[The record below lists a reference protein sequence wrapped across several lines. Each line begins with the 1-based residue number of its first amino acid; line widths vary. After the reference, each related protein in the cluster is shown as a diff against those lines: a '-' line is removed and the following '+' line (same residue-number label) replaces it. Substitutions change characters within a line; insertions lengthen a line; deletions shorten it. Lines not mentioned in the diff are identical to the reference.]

1 VPPDPVD
8 PAEPDEPVV
17 TAGRGSDD
25 PDPSEGA
32 VPEAADGRAV
42 PGPCVLDGD
51 PWDPTADVPD
61 NTSCRAAGCPGGV
74 SARDG
79 PLLLCDGTARGAT
92 GTDRPGTGVTPPT
105 TGSWPDDRGAGGRT
119 WIDTVAIMTKM
130 TAAAEKK
137 NTGSVLPAG

>member
-17 TAGRGSDD
+17 TAGRGADG

-42 PGPCVLDGD
+42 PGPCVLNGD
-51 PWDPTADVPD
+51 PRDPTADVPD
-61 NTSCRAAGCPGGV
+61 DTSFRAARCPGGV

-79 PLLLCDGTARGAT
+79 APLLRDGTARGAT

-105 TGSWPDDRGAGGRT
+105 TDSWPDDRGADGRT